1 MVTTKEILRLPEPIL
16 PGHAACAGCSSSL
29 GLRYALKALGEDVIM
44 SIPACCTSV
53 WQGPYPKSAI
63 TVPVLNIA
71 FAAAASAAS
80 GITAALD
87 SKGNKDTTV
96 LAWAGDG
103 GSVDIG
109 LAAISGAAERND
121 NMIYVCYSNESYS
134 NTGVQKSGATPPGA
148 RTKTTPKGRV
158 GFPKDISLIMW
169 THNLP
174 YVATACTSYPR
185 DFIEKLRKAQT
196 MDGFKFIY
204 LLAPCAIGWRFPS
217 EKTIEVGKLAVESGA
232 HILWEAI
239 DGDIELSRL
248 SKRYEDPAKR
258 KPLEEYLKPQ
268 GRYRGI
274 GGELLQSYRDYID
287 HQWAIITS
295 LANIKKK

>member
-16 PGHAACAGCSSSL
+16 PGHAACAGCSSSM

-44 SIPACCTSV
+44 TIPACCTSV

-63 TVPVLNIA
+63 NAPVLNIA

-80 GITAALD
+80 GISGALQA
-87 SKGNKDTTV
+87 KGNKDTTV

-109 LAAISGAAERND
+109 LATISGAAERND

-148 RTKTTPKGRV
+148 RTTTTPYGRV
-158 GFPKDISLIMW
+158 GQPKDISLIMW

-185 DFIEKLRKAQT
+185 DFIEKLQKAQQ

-204 LLAPCAIGWRFPS
+204 LLAPCAVGWRFPS
-217 EKTIEVGKLAVESGA
+217 EKTVEVGKLAVETGA
-232 HILWEAI
+232 HILWESVN
-239 DGDIELSRL
+239 GDIELSRL

-258 KPLEEYLKPQ
+258 KPLSEYLKWQ
-268 GRYRGI
+268 GRFKGI
-274 GGELLQSYRDYID
+274 DEKLIQAYQDYID
-287 HQWAIITS
+287 YHWSIITS
-295 LANIKKK
+295 LSKIR

>member
-29 GLRYALKALGEDVIM
+29 GLRYALKALGENVIM

-63 TVPVLNIA
+63 NAPVLNIA

-80 GITAALD
+80 GISGALQA
-87 SKGNKDTTV
+87 KGNKDTTV

-109 LAAISGAAERND
+109 LATISGAAERND

-148 RTKTTPKGRV
+148 RTTTTPYGRV
-158 GFPKDISLIMW
+158 GSPKDISLIMW

-185 DFIEKLRKAQT
+185 DFIEKLQKAQK

-204 LLAPCAIGWRFPS
+204 LLAPCTVGWKFKA
-217 EKTIEVGKLAVESGA
+217 EKTIEVGKLAVETGA
-232 HILWEAI
+232 HILWEAVN
-239 DGDIELSRL
+239 GDIELSRL

-258 KPLEEYLKPQ
+258 KPLSEYLKHQ
-268 GRYRGI
+268 GRFKGI
-274 GGELLQSYRDYID
+274 DEKLIKAYQDYINY
-287 HQWAIITS
+287 QWSIITS
-295 LANIKKK
+295 LSKIR

>member
-16 PGHAACAGCSSSL
+16 AGHNACAGCSSSL

-63 TVPVLNIA
+63 NVPVLNIA

-80 GITAALD
+80 GISAALQA
-87 SKGNKDTTV
+87 KGKETTV

-109 LAAISGAAERND
+109 LATISGAAERND
-121 NMIYVCYSNESYS
+121 NMIYVTYSNESYS

-148 RTKTTPKGRV
+148 RTTTTPYGRV
-158 GFPKDISLIMW
+158 GSPKDIALIMW
-169 THNLP
+169 THGLP

-185 DFIEKLRKAQT
+185 DFIEKLQKAQQ
-196 MDGFKFIY
+196 MKGFKFIY
-204 LLAPCAIGWRFPS
+204 LLAPCAVGWRFPA
-217 EKTIEVGKLAVESGA
+217 EKTIEVGKLAVESGT
-232 HILWEAI
+232 HILWEAVN
-239 DGDIELSRL
+239 GDIELSSL
-248 SKRYEDPAKR
+248 SKRYEDPTKR
-258 KPLEEYLKPQ
+258 KPLEEYLKYQ
-268 GRYRGI
+268 GRYKGVDEKLI
-274 GGELLQSYRDYID
+274 QAYRDYID
-287 HQWAIITS
+287 HQWSIITS
-295 LANIKKK
+295 LAKIK

>member
-1 MVTTKEILRLPEPIL
+1 MVTTKEIIQLPELIL
-16 PGHAACAGCSSSL
+16 AGHAACAGCSSSM
-29 GLRYALKALGEDVIM
+29 GLRFALKALGEDVIM

-63 TVPVLNIA
+63 NVPVLNIA

-80 GITAALD
+80 GISGALQA
-87 SKGNKDTTV
+87 KGNKDTTV

-109 LAAISGAAERND
+109 LATISGAAERND
-121 NMIYVCYSNESYS
+121 NMIYICYSNESYS

-148 RTKTTPKGRV
+148 RTTTTPYGRV
-158 GFPKDISLIMW
+158 GSPKDISLIMW

-185 DFIEKLRKAQT
+185 DFVAKLQKAQQ

-204 LLAPCAIGWRFPS
+204 LLAPCTVGWRFPS
-217 EKTIEVGKLAVESGA
+217 EKTVEIGKLAVETGA
-232 HILWEAI
+232 HILWEAVN
-239 DGDIELSRL
+239 GDIELSRL

-258 KPLEEYLKPQ
+258 KPLSEYLKDQ
-268 GRYRGI
+268 GRFKGI
-274 GGELLQSYRDYID
+274 DPEKIQAYQNYIN
-287 HQWAIITS
+287 HQWSIITS
-295 LANIKKK
+295 LAKIRQE

>member
-1 MVTTKEILRLPEPIL
+1 MVTTKEIVSLPEPVL
-16 PGHAACAGCSSSL
+16 PGHSACSGCSSSL

-63 TVPVLNIA
+63 SVPVLNIA

-80 GITAALD
+80 GISAALEA
-87 SKGNKDTTV
+87 KGKKTTV

-109 LAAISGAAERND
+109 LATISGAAERND

-148 RTKTTPKGRV
+148 RTSTTPYGRV
-158 GFPKDISLIMW
+158 GSPKDISLIMW
-169 THNLP
+169 THNIP

-185 DFIEKLRKAQT
+185 DFIDKLRKAQQ
-196 MDGFKFIY
+196 MQGFKFIY
-204 LLAPCAIGWRFPS
+204 LLAPCAVGWRFPA
-217 EKTIEVGKLAVESGA
+217 EKTIEVGRLAVETGA
-232 HILWEAI
+232 HILWEAVN
-239 DGDIELSRL
+239 GKIELSSL
-248 SKRYEDPAKR
+248 SKKYEDPEKR
-258 KPLEEYLKPQ
+258 KPLDEYLKYQ
-268 GRYRGI
+268 GRYKGI
-274 GGELLQSYRDYID
+274 DESLIQAYRDYIT
-287 HQWAIITS
+287 HQWSIITS
-295 LANIKKK
+295 LANIK

>member
-1 MVTTKEILRLPEPIL
+1 MVTTKEVLSMPELIY

-63 TVPVLNIA
+63 GVPVLNIA

-80 GITAALD
+80 GISAAMEV
-87 SKGNKDTTV
+87 KGKDTTV

-109 LAAISGAAERND
+109 LATISGAAERND

-148 RTKTTPKGRV
+148 RTTTTPFGRV
-158 GFPKDISLIMW
+158 GSPKDISLIMW
-169 THNLP
+169 THHLP
-174 YVATACTSYPR
+174 YVATANTSYPR
-185 DFIEKLRKAQT
+185 DFIEKLQKAKQ
-196 MDGFKFIY
+196 MKGFKFIY
-204 LLAPCAIGWRFPS
+204 LLAPCAVGWRFPA
-217 EKTIEVGKLAVESGA
+217 EKTIEVGKLAVETGA
-232 HILWEAI
+232 QILWEAV
-239 DGDIELSRL
+239 DGDIEISNL
-248 SKRYEDPAKR
+248 SKKYEDPEKR
-258 KPLEEYLKPQ
+258 TPLEEYLKYQ
-268 GRYRGI
+268 GRFKGI
-274 GGELLQSYRDYID
+274 DDSLILAYKNYID
-287 HQWAIITS
+287 YQWSIVTS
-295 LANIKKK
+295 LASIRQ

>member
-16 PGHAACAGCSSSL
+16 AGHAACAGCSSSM

-44 SIPACCTSV
+44 SVPACCTSV

-63 TVPVLNIA
+63 NAPVLNIA

-80 GITAALD
+80 GISGALQA
-87 SKGNKDTTV
+87 KGNKDTTV

-109 LAAISGAAERND
+109 LATISGAAERND

-148 RTKTTPKGRV
+148 RTTTTPYGRV
-158 GFPKDISLIMW
+158 GSPKDISLIMW

-185 DFIEKLRKAQT
+185 DFIEKLQKAQQ

-204 LLAPCAIGWRFPS
+204 LLAPCTVGWRFPS
-217 EKTIEVGKLAVESGA
+217 EKTVEVGKLAVETGA
-232 HILWEAI
+232 HILWEAVN
-239 DGDIELSRL
+239 GDIELSRL

-258 KPLEEYLKPQ
+258 KPLSEYLKHQ
-268 GRYRGI
+268 GRFKGI
-274 GGELLQSYRDYID
+274 DEKLIQAYQDYINY
-287 HQWAIITS
+287 QWSIITS
-295 LANIKKK
+295 LSKIR

>member
-29 GLRYALKALGEDVIM
+29 GLRYALKALGDNVIM

-53 WQGPYPKSAI
+53 WQGPYPKSSI

-80 GITAALD
+80 GVSAALD
-87 SKGNKDTTV
+87 IKGKKDTTV

-148 RTKTTPKGRV
+148 RTTTTPYGRV
-158 GFPKDISLIMW
+158 GSPKDISLIMW

-185 DFIEKLRKAQT
+185 DFITKLQKAQ
-196 MDGFKFIY
+196 K
-204 LLAPCAIGWRFPS
+204 
-217 EKTIEVGKLAVESGA
+217 
-232 HILWEAI
+232 
-239 DGDIELSRL
+239 
-248 SKRYEDPAKR
+248 
-258 KPLEEYLKPQ
+258 
-268 GRYRGI
+268 
-274 GGELLQSYRDYID
+274 
-287 HQWAIITS
+287 
-295 LANIKKK
+295 NN

>member
-1 MVTTKEILRLPEPIL
+1 MVTTKEILSLPEPIL

-29 GLRYALKALGEDVIM
+29 GLRYALKALGENVIM

-80 GITAALD
+80 GISAAMEA
-87 SKGNKDTTV
+87 KNKETTV

-109 LAAISGAAERND
+109 LATISGAAERND

-148 RTKTTPKGRV
+148 RTTTTPFGRV
-158 GFPKDISLIMW
+158 GSPKDISLIMW

-174 YVATACTSYPR
+174 YVATANTSYPR
-185 DFIEKLRKAQT
+185 DFIEKLRKAQQ
-196 MDGFKFIY
+196 MKGFKFIY
-204 LLAPCAIGWRFPS
+204 LLAPCAVGWRFPA
-217 EKTIEVGKLAVESGA
+217 EKTIEVGRLAVETGA
-232 HILWEAI
+232 QILWEAV
-239 DGDIELSRL
+239 DGDIEINSL
-248 SKRYEDPAKR
+248 SKKYEDPEKR
-258 KPLEEYLKPQ
+258 KPLDEYLKYQ
-268 GRYRGI
+268 GRFKGIDDTLIQAYRN
-274 GGELLQSYRDYID
+274 YID
-287 HQWAIITS
+287 YQWSIITS
-295 LANIKKK
+295 LAKIRQ

>member
-1 MVTTKEILRLPEPIL
+1 MVTTKEILRLPESIL
-16 PGHAACAGCSSSL
+16 PGHAACAGCSSSM
-29 GLRYALKALGEDVIM
+29 GLRFALKALGEDVIM
-44 SIPACCTSV
+44 SVPACCTSV

-63 TVPVLNIA
+63 NVPVLNIA

-80 GITAALD
+80 GISGALQA
-87 SKGNKDTTV
+87 KGNKDTTV

-109 LAAISGAAERND
+109 LATISGAAERND

-134 NTGVQKSGATPPGA
+134 NTCVKKSGATPPGA
-148 RTKTTPKGRV
+148 RTTTTPFGRV
-158 GFPKDISLIMW
+158 GSPKDISLIMW

-185 DFIEKLRKAQT
+185 DFIEKLQKAQK

-204 LLAPCAIGWRFPS
+204 LLAPCAVGWRFPA
-217 EKTIEVGKLAVESGA
+217 EKTVEVGKLAVETGA
-232 HILWEAI
+232 HILWEAVN
-239 DGDIELSRL
+239 GDIELSNL

-258 KPLEEYLKPQ
+258 KPLSEYLKYQ
-268 GRYRGI
+268 GRFKGVDEKLIQAY
-274 GGELLQSYRDYID
+274 QDYINY
-287 HQWAIITS
+287 QWSIITS
-295 LANIKKK
+295 LAKIR

>member
-16 PGHAACAGCSSSL
+16 AGHAACAGCSSSM

-44 SIPACCTSV
+44 SVPACCTSV

-63 TVPVLNIA
+63 NAPVLNIA

-80 GITAALD
+80 GISGALQA
-87 SKGNKDTTV
+87 KGNKDTTV

-109 LAAISGAAERND
+109 LATISGAAERND

-148 RTKTTPKGRV
+148 RTTTTPYGRV
-158 GFPKDISLIMW
+158 GSPKDISLIMW

-185 DFIEKLRKAQT
+185 DFIEKLQKAQQ

-204 LLAPCAIGWRFPS
+204 LLAPCTVGWRFPS
-217 EKTIEVGKLAVESGA
+217 EKTVEVGKLAVETGA
-232 HILWEAI
+232 HILWEAVN
-239 DGDIELSRL
+239 GDIELSRL

-258 KPLEEYLKPQ
+258 KPLSEYLKHQ
-268 GRYRGI
+268 GRFKGI
-274 GGELLQSYRDYID
+274 DEKLIQAYQDYIN
-287 HQWAIITS
+287 HQWSIITS
-295 LANIKKK
+295 LSKI

>member
-16 PGHAACAGCSSSL
+16 PGHAACAGC
-29 GLRYALKALGEDVIM
+29 
-44 SIPACCTSV
+44 TSV

-63 TVPVLNIA
+63 NAPVLNIA

-80 GITAALD
+80 GISAALQA
-87 SKGNKDTTV
+87 KNKDTTV

-109 LAAISGAAERND
+109 LATISGAAERND
-121 NMIYVCYSNESYS
+121 NMIYICYSNESYS

-148 RTKTTPKGRV
+148 RTTTTPYGRV
-158 GFPKDISLIMW
+158 GQPKDISLIMW

-185 DFIEKLRKAQT
+185 DFVEKLQKAQQ

-204 LLAPCAIGWRFPS
+204 LLAPCTVGWRFPA
-217 EKTIEVGKLAVESGA
+217 EKTIEIGKLAVETGA
-232 HILWEAI
+232 HILWESI
-239 DGDIELSRL
+239 NGDIEISRL
-248 SKRYEDPAKR
+248 SKKYIDPEKR
-258 KPLEEYLKPQ
+258 KPLKEYLKDQ
-268 GRYRGI
+268 GRYKGI
-274 GGELLQSYRDYID
+274 SDDLIKAYENHINY
-287 HQWAIITS
+287 QWSIITS
-295 LANIKKK
+295 LSQIK

>member
-16 PGHAACAGCSSSL
+16 AGHAACAGCSSSL

-44 SIPACCTSV
+44 SVPACCTSV
-53 WQGPYPKSAI
+53 WQGPYPKSSI
-63 TVPVLNIA
+63 SVPVLNIA

-80 GITAALD
+80 GISGALQA
-87 SKGNKDTTV
+87 KGNKDTTV

-109 LAAISGAAERND
+109 LATISGAAERND

-148 RTKTTPKGRV
+148 RTTTTPYGRV
-158 GFPKDISLIMW
+158 GSPKDISLIMW

-185 DFIEKLRKAQT
+185 DFITKLQKAQT

-204 LLAPCAIGWRFPS
+204 LLAPCCVGWRFPS
-217 EKTIEVGKLAVESGA
+217 EKTIEIGKLAVESGA
-232 HILWEAI
+232 HILWEAVN
-239 DGDIELSRL
+239 GDIKISNL
-248 SKRYEDPAKR
+248 SKKYEDPAKR
-258 KPLEEYLKPQ
+258 KPLAEYLKDQ
-268 GRYRGI
+268 GRYKGI
-274 GGELLQSYRDYID
+274 GEEMITAYQNYID
-287 HQWAIITS
+287 HQWSIITS
-295 LANIKKK
+295 LAKIRQK

>member
-16 PGHAACAGCSSSL
+16 PGHAACAGCSSSM

-63 TVPVLNIA
+63 NAPVLNIA

-80 GITAALD
+80 GISGALQA
-87 SKGNKDTTV
+87 KGNKDTTV

-109 LAAISGAAERND
+109 LATISGAAERND

-148 RTKTTPKGRV
+148 RTTTTPYGRV
-158 GFPKDISLIMW
+158 GSPKDISLIMW

-185 DFIEKLRKAQT
+185 DFIEKLQKAQQ

-204 LLAPCAIGWRFPS
+204 LLAPCAIDWRFPS
-217 EKTIEVGKLAVESGA
+217 EKTVEVGKLAVETGA
-232 HILWEAI
+232 HILWEAVN
-239 DGDIELSRL
+239 GDIELSRL

-258 KPLEEYLKPQ
+258 KPLSEYLKYQ
-268 GRYRGI
+268 GRFKGVDEKLIQAY
-274 GGELLQSYRDYID
+274 QDYIN
-287 HQWAIITS
+287 HQWSIITS
-295 LANIKKK
+295 LAKIR

>member
-1 MVTTKEILRLPEPIL
+1 MVTTKEILRLPESIL
-16 PGHAACAGCSSSL
+16 PGHAACAGCSSSM
-29 GLRYALKALGEDVIM
+29 GLRFALKALGEDVIM

-63 TVPVLNIA
+63 NVPVLNIA

-80 GITAALD
+80 GISGALQA
-87 SKGNKDTTV
+87 KGNKDTTV

-109 LAAISGAAERND
+109 LATISGAAERND

-148 RTKTTPKGRV
+148 RTTTTPYGRV
-158 GFPKDISLIMW
+158 GSPKDISLIMW

-185 DFIEKLRKAQT
+185 DFIEKLQKAQK

-204 LLAPCAIGWRFPS
+204 LLAPCAVGWRFPA
-217 EKTIEVGKLAVESGA
+217 EKTVEIGKLAVETGA
-232 HILWEAI
+232 HILWEAVN
-239 DGDIELSRL
+239 GDIELSNL

-258 KPLEEYLKPQ
+258 KPLSEYLKYQ
-268 GRYRGI
+268 GRFKGVDLKLIQAY
-274 GGELLQSYRDYID
+274 QDYINY
-287 HQWAIITS
+287 QWSIITS
-295 LANIKKK
+295 LTKIR

>member
-16 PGHAACAGCSSSL
+16 AGHAACAGCSSSM

-63 TVPVLNIA
+63 NAPVLNIA

-80 GITAALD
+80 GISGALQA
-87 SKGNKDTTV
+87 KGNKDTTV

-109 LAAISGAAERND
+109 LATISGAAERND

-148 RTKTTPKGRV
+148 RTTTTPYGRV
-158 GFPKDISLIMW
+158 GSPKDISLIMW

-185 DFIEKLRKAQT
+185 DFIEKLQKAQQ

-204 LLAPCAIGWRFPS
+204 LLAPCTVGWRFPS
-217 EKTIEVGKLAVESGA
+217 EKTVEVGKLAVETGA
-232 HILWEAI
+232 HILWEAVN
-239 DGDIELSRL
+239 GDIELSRL

-258 KPLEEYLKPQ
+258 KPLSEYLKHQ
-268 GRYRGI
+268 GRFKGI
-274 GGELLQSYRDYID
+274 DEKLIQAYQDYINY
-287 HQWAIITS
+287 QWSIITS
-295 LANIKKK
+295 LSKIR